1 MEDDLE
7 ILEEKQHDLHEK
19 IEKVNEVI
27 QSLQASNQKLSR
39 KIEK

>member
-7 ILEEKQHDLHEK
+7 ILEEKQHDLQEK
-19 IEKVNEVI
+19 IEKVNDVI